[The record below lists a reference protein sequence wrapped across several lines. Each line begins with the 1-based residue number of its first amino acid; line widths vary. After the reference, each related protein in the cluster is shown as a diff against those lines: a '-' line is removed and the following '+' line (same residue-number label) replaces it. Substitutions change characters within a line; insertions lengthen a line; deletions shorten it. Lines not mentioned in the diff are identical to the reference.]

1 MCYEFSLW
9 SRKLRSEHQTRQQAQ
24 KPEQATEQATKQ
36 PAPAP
41 QVQPVA
47 AEAKVQKRETI
58 PA

>member
-9 SRKLRSEHQTRQQAQ
+9 SRKLRAKDEAPKEVQ
-24 KPEQATEQATKQ
+24 KTEPVTKQ

-47 AEAKVQKRETI
+47 AETKVQKRETI